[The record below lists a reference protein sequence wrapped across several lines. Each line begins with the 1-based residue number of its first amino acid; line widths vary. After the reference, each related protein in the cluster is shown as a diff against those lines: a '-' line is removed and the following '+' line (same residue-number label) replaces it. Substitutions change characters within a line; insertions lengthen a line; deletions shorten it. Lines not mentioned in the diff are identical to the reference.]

1 MTGSTR
7 EAAPPPAA
15 DPRPALSV
23 VVVAHHMNRVLPRTL
38 RSLSS
43 SYQRGIDSRDYEV
56 RVMDNGMADR
66 VDDAMVRSFGPRFF
80 CDRVEPARPSP
91 AIAANAGIALSRGDV
106 VGMMLDGARL
116 ASPGLL
122 ASAMLAMRLSERAVV
137 ATLGWHLGR
146 KPQFFSVKRGF
157 DAKAEQR
164 LLESVRWPED
174 GYRLFEIAC
183 LGGSYRAGWF
193 GPIFESSALF
203 LRRSLWNE
211 LSGFDVR
218 FDEPG
223 GGLLNLDLYRRAC
236 EAPGILLVVLL
247 GEGTFHQLH
256 GGVASERPWRDLLK
270 KWSEWNAQYE
280 RLTGRPFEP
289 PKIRPVLFGRAHP
302 AVLPLL
308 DRSLRPA
315 ARRAR
320 RGEDP
325 WTG

>member
-1 MTGSTR
+1 
-7 EAAPPPAA
+7 
-15 DPRPALSV
+15 
-23 VVVAHHMNRVLPRTL
+23 
-38 RSLSS
+38 
-43 SYQRGIDSRDYEV
+43 
-56 RVMDNGMADR
+56 MA
-66 VDDAMVRSFGPRFF
+66 
-80 CDRVEPARPSP
+80 
-91 AIAANAGIALSRGDV
+91 
-106 VGMMLDGARL
+106 
-116 ASPGLL
+116 
-122 ASAMLAMRLSERAVV
+122 
-137 ATLGWHLGR
+137 
-146 KPQFFSVKRGF
+146 
-157 DAKAEQR
+157 
-164 LLESVRWPED
+164 ED

-280 RLTGRPFEP
+280 RLTEGRSSRRRSDPSSSDEP
-289 PKIRPVLFGRAHP
+289 TRPCCRSWIGRCVQPPGGA
-302 AVLPLL
+302 
-308 DRSLRPA
+308 RP
-315 ARRAR
+315 
-320 RGEDP
+320 GEDP